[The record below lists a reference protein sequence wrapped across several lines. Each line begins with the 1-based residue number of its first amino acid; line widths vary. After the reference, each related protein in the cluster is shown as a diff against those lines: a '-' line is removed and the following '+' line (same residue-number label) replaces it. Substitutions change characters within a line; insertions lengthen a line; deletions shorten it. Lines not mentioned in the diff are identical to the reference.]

1 MSLKN
6 LFKVAAAAAVIYG
19 AYKLGE
25 RRAENRH
32 NPNDSDNKDKDLL
45 DHVDEGLQKGMDK
58 MREDIKYV
66 QELIT
71 NLQNKPNKTK
81 SDKNTLDL
89 LNIKMEQMLKGK

>member
-25 RRAENRH
+25 RRAEKRY
-32 NPNDSDNKDKDLL
+32 NPSDTDNEDKDLL

-58 MREDIKYV
+58 MSEDIKYV
-66 QELIT
+66 QDLIT

-89 LNIKMEQMLKGK
+89 LKIKMEQMLKGR